1 MAPPLV
7 APAVF
12 RVIFAVSA
20 SRVSASAAAA
30 AASGLASSL
39 DIYGMLNSFFYLE
52 IQRDKDFPQG
62 IMSRVRIKLFF
73 F

>member
-20 SRVSASAAAA
+20 SRVSTSAAAA
-30 AASGLASSL
+30 AASDLASSL
-39 DIYGMLNSFFYLE
+39 VIYGMLKTA
-52 IQRDKDFPQG
+52 IAG
-62 IMSRVRIKLFF
+62 M
-73 F
+73 

>member
-30 AASGLASSL
+30 AASDLASSL
-39 DIYGMLNSFFYLE
+39 VIYGMLKTA
-52 IQRDKDFPQG
+52 IAG
-62 IMSRVRIKLFF
+62 IRM
-73 F
+73 